1 MPETVKLVFF
11 FFFSDGQSLQCLFL
25 IRIYIALFILCL
37 VVEATSEFAL
47 KAVILTV
54 GDLNIE
60 SQREPTY
67 DGVLGLVHLAGV
79 DQSLC
84 QIL

>member
-1 MPETVKLVFF
+1 M
-11 FFFSDGQSLQCLFL
+11 
-25 IRIYIALFILCL
+25 
-37 VVEATSEFAL
+37 VEAISEFAL
-47 KAVILTV
+47 EAVILTV

>member
-1 MPETVKLVFF
+1 MPETVKLV
-11 FFFSDGQSLQCLFL
+11 FFSDGQSLQCLFL

-37 VVEATSEFAL
+37 VVEAISEFTL
-47 KAVILTV
+47 EAVILTV
-54 GDLNIE
+54 KDLDLNIE

-67 DGVLGLVHLAGV
+67 DGVFGLVHLAGV